1 MLPFVLVIIADVSKG
16 CVVADFD
23 VTFYSNERP
32 SKVINGPFLS
42 RDEVST
48 QTVNLSYQRGTKL
61 SQK

>member
-23 VTFYSNERP
+23 VPFYSNERP